1 MLLNLKE
8 IYNIFGK
15 YFSTVTLPILIS
27 TTRKGNI
34 GEKLSFEFFI
44 QELSKK
50 GIIIT
55 IDKPTIEE
63 DVNGIDGKFNWKGKT
78 ITIQVKPYDKEVIL
92 EDGKVEVSSPGSLSL
107 STDYLILY
115 KNGKYIIVRGENV
128 KIEENNFVFQKDKIV
143 ARK

>member
-1 MLLNLKE
+1 M
-8 IYNIFGK
+8 NI
-15 YFSTVTLPILIS
+15 VVV
-27 TTRKGNI
+27 
-34 GEKLSFEFFI
+34 
-44 QELSKK
+44 
-50 GIIIT
+50 
-55 IDKPTIEE
+55 DPTIEE
-63 DVNGIDGKFNWKGKT
+63 DVTGIDGKFNWKGKT